1 MIFRSFIPSLH
12 PINLHMVGIVL
23 LIFTEIKRQETDKR
37 KHRGMGKMERELAKR
52 SFLFSLKQFAC
63 GFFNCIRITFFV
75 YRGITSCVLY
85 RDVHTLK
92 NNKSCTQRWW
102 KKNNV
107 NTGKCKLPHTLIIHS
122 GTSPKCFCSS
132 GCTASQPSYLSLF
145 FFFSISSLD

>member
-12 PINLHMVGIVL
+12 PVNLHMVGIVL
-23 LIFTEIKRQETDKR
+23 LIFTEIKRQEADKR
-37 KHRGMGKMERELAKR
+37 KHRGVGKMERELAKK

-92 NNKSCTQRWW
+92 KQILHTEVVEEKQC
-102 KKNNV
+102 V

-122 GTSPKCFCSS
+122 GTPPKCFCSS

-145 FFFSISSLD
+145 LLFFFLSHL